1 MPYKHLRDKR
11 AYDRR
16 YRREN
21 IMSRHRD
28 RAHLAN
34 RRYGTPKLIAADVAA
49 VFANRASCYYC
60 GAPVDGR
67 SGTLEHIDAAL
78 GNSPTNLTVA
88 CPALQLR
95 KACPTEKRLAET
107 AGDARH
113 TSRGLARQHSSAAQ
127 NVVVAE
133 AAIFPPRRKPT
144 RFDQI
149 EPDRLRKVCRSV
161 YTAEPESAAF
171 GFETHQAR
179 ARL

>member
-11 AYDRR
+11 AYDQR

-34 RRYGTPKLIAADVAA
+34 RRYGSPKLIAADVAV

-78 GNSPTNLTVA
+78 GNSSGNLTVA
-88 CPALQLR
+88 CPPCNNGKHARPKSVWL
-95 KACPTEKRLAET
+95 KRLAT
-107 AGDARH
+107 RGIRH
-113 TSRGLARQHSSAAQ
+113 EDLPDSIPVQ
-127 NVVVAE
+127 
-133 AAIFPPRRKPT
+133 RKM
-144 RFDQI
+144 
-149 EPDRLRKVCRSV
+149 L
-161 YTAEPESAAF
+161 
-171 GFETHQAR
+171 
-179 ARL
+179 

>member
-34 RRYGTPKLIAADVAA
+34 RRYGSPKLIAADVAA

-78 GNSPTNLTVA
+78 GNSKSNLTVA
-88 CPALQLR
+88 CPPCNSGKHARSKSIWL
-95 KACPTEKRLAET
+95 KRLAT
-107 AGDARH
+107 RGIRH
-113 TSRGLARQHSSAAQ
+113 EDL
-127 NVVVAE
+127 
-133 AAIFPPRRKPT
+133 
-144 RFDQI
+144 
-149 EPDRLRKVCRSV
+149 PDSIPVQCKML
-161 YTAEPESAAF
+161 
-171 GFETHQAR
+171 
-179 ARL
+179 